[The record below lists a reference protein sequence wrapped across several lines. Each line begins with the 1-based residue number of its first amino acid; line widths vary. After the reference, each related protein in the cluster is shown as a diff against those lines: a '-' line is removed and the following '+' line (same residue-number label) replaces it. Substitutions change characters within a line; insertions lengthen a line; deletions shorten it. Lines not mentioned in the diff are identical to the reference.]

1 MFESLHELVKT
12 ASVDRI
18 SISMESQSK
27 SRITVTI
34 QSILGAAPKD
44 ASDEQVKLRHAL
56 SMPICIE
63 GNAGEIDANV
73 EGLLDD
79 YIATVRPKADV
90 LKTNA
95 HKVAGAA
102 ATADAIASEGESIES
117 TNDLKNETNDAP
129 AKQAEPEFTSE
140 EIDCL

>member
-18 SISMESQSK
+18 SISMESQSE

-34 QSILGAAPKD
+34 QSILGAAPND

-56 SMPICIE
+56 SMPICIV

-73 EGLLDD
+73 EGLLDG
-79 YIATVRPKADV
+79 YIATVRPKADA

-102 ATADAIASEGESIES
+102 ATADVIASEGESTES
-117 TNDLKNETNDAP
+117 INDLKNETDDAP
-129 AKQAEPEFTSE
+129 AKQSEPEFTSE